1 MQDLTMNSLVSKKR
15 LIPITVM
22 EGAFKDLTGYWGAGM
37 PDGLAHYEGGIGC
50 RQQSCCLILCANAVY
65 RHGTLLPDV

>member
-1 MQDLTMNSLVSKKR
+1 
-15 LIPITVM
+15 M
-22 EGAFKDLTGYWGAGM
+22 EGAFKDLTGYWGGGGGGA

-65 RHGTLLPDV
+65 RHGTLLPDL